1 MGVTNCDCLYKL
13 VCKAGIF
20 IASLQSKRPFLM
32 VFEVKRGGSHKL
44 QTQLKLHAALAGFI
58 YEMDFFML
66 MSVTLILSKA
76 QK

>member
-1 MGVTNCDCLYKL
+1 MRITNCDCLYKL

-44 QTQLKLHAALAGFI
+44 HALYEHAASATFI

-66 MSVTLILSKA
+66 TSATLKLGKA